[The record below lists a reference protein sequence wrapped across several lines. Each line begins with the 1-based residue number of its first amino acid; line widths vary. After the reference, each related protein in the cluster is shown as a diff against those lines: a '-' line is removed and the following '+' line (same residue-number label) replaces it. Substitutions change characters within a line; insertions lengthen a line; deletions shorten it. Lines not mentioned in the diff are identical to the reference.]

1 MIFMGV
7 LFLASAMGLF
17 LHNEKENQTA
27 GEAVAVLMPQIVD
40 AINEQQMERHEQW
53 VTEPAAAPQIL
64 HSTREK
70 EMTVL
75 EIDGQGYIGFVGLT
89 SLNIELPVMADWS
102 DTQLKTAPC
111 RYTGSIY
118 TDDLVIMAHN
128 YDRHFGALS
137 ELRIGDSVSF
147 TDMDAETTLYEVVAL
162 DVLAPTDIEVM
173 TAGEYDLTLFTCTYG
188 GKSRVTVRCNRI
200 VETDVSA

>member
-1 MIFMGV
+1 MG
-7 LFLASAMGLF
+7 
-17 LHNEKENQTA
+17 
-27 GEAVAVLMPQIVD
+27 
-40 AINEQQMERHEQW
+40 
-53 VTEPAAAPQIL
+53 
-64 HSTREK
+64 
-70 EMTVL
+70 
-75 EIDGQGYIGFVGLT
+75 
-89 SLNIELPVMADWS
+89 
-102 DTQLKTAPC
+102 
-111 RYTGSIY
+111 IY

-128 YDRHFGALS
+128 YDRHFGSLS
-137 ELRIGDSVSF
+137 ELRIGDRVSF